1 MFQLCCLKQQ
11 WKDQND
17 NKNNVDENLIQKD
30 RGFFEGSCSS
40 IFSFLCS
47 VLYIIACPFVLFLL
61 VIAFSDCPSIYDS
74 DYPFPHLQAVLGAIL
89 N

>member
-11 WKDQND
+11 GKDQND

-30 RGFFEGSCSS
+30 PGFFEGSYSS

-47 VLYIIACPFVLFLL
+47 VLYINVCYFVH
-61 VIAFSDCPSIYDS
+61 
-74 DYPFPHLQAVLGAIL
+74 FPLAIVLAVLL
-89 N
+89 